1 MRRRFLLSLL
11 LLLGV
16 LVVPPSHAAPP
27 ASDLNAMFNAY
38 GDQGGHW
45 TGADSTVSVQLPDGR
60 VAWLFSDTFLGT
72 VNPDHSRPKSA
83 PFIHNSIVVQQ
94 GNQLVQTL
102 HGGTAAS
109 PTSLVNATNPDEFY
123 WIGAAKVQDGVLKAL
138 YGRYSKAGEGP
149 LGFARV
155 GTALVTFSLPALAV
169 TSVTDLTLDKKVG
182 WGSAIVSDVGYD
194 YVYGTED
201 VDGYK
206 FAHVAR
212 TSNLNSAWQFWNGTA
227 WVAQETESARLL
239 SGAGT
244 AFSVVRNGNQFV
256 LATHDGNTPFGPW
269 LAAYTA
275 PSPTGPFSG
284 PTYVYKAPEPESST
298 NWQFPYDV
306 QLHQEQAS
314 PGTLL
319 LSYNNNSLN
328 NEDNYSD
335 ARIYRPRFVDVPWP
349 PATPD
354 PSTVP
359 AAPSGV
365 AATTNSEGGGKVTWN
380 AQNGL
385 RYWVYQRDVTAGQT
399 HFARSP
405 NQDTA
410 GEHGLGGLR
419 DGHTYEFKVSATNA
433 NGEGAFSAAVSVT
446 AHVTPP
452 PAPAN
457 LRATAGSNADVALQW
472 DAVTGN
478 AQYQIYRRDVTAN
491 EADFTEV
498 WFPSPSNTSFTVT
511 DLVPGHTYEFKVLAR
526 NGGGQSGP
534 SNVVQAVVR
543 VAPPPVPTGLTA
555 AAQSDGS
562 VKLQWASAGDGL
574 WYWVYQRDVTA
585 GETDFKRLTYPV
597 ADGTTAQPGLLQN
610 GHVYEFA
617 VTSINRF
624 NVESGRSAV
633 VSVTA
638 RWDKPAAPTGLTAAA
653 QGDGSVKLQWN
664 SAGENLW
671 YWVYQRDVTAGES
684 FIKLEYPIT
693 EGTSFQPGLLLK
705 DHVYEFKVSGINAGG
720 EGPASAVVQATARY
734 DAPAAPVGLTAT
746 PGDGTV
752 ALNWSAVPNA
762 WYWIYQRDV
771 TAGEENFTKL
781 EYPIT
786 NGASF
791 TAGLLANGHTYE
803 FKVSAITNGGEGAT
817 SAVVSAKP
825 MPPLPAKVT
834 GLTATPKPSGE
845 IELGWVALPSVYYW
859 IYQRDVTAGQGFTK
873 LPYPASEA
881 KFTAGG
887 LTHGHVYEFKIAAT
901 NLAGDGPASDVRSAT
916 ANYALP
922 AAPANLRGGAA
933 GDGSIDL
940 QWDSAGP
947 NLYYWVYRRDV
958 TAGETSFTRAT
969 YPTDQTTLSWEG
981 LRDSHVYEFQVR
993 AENAGGLGPAS
1004 NTVSITSRGGLPAPP
1019 TNLTASPGNGRVV
1032 LNWTASP
1039 TGSVYYWVYYRDA
1052 SIGEGFRKLDVPF
1065 GSPTATL
1072 EPLTNGHTYEFKV
1085 SATNSAGD
1093 SKTTPVVSARP
1104 LPPRPAAASLT
1115 AIAGNGE
1122 VGLGWN
1128 AVEHATYFWVEYRD
1142 TTAGQVGWQRLPL
1155 PVQAWAHTVKPLA
1168 NGHRYEFRAISGNV
1182 AGESGASNVVA
1193 ATPVPPPPAA
1203 PSNLRAVAGDKK
1215 VTLTWNASPSGPVY
1229 YWVYFR
1235 PQGHSQWYY
1244 FQYPASGTSFTA
1256 TGLMNGFNYEFRVTA
1271 ANLGGQS
1278 PPSNVVS
1285 AKPFQPLP
1293 SAPGGLSVTAGDG
1306 RASLSW
1312 GPSSGADYYWVYFQP
1327 QGQTTWF
1334 YFPNPVHGTSFNATG
1349 LLNGYNYSFY
1359 VRGAN
1364 EAGQGNAS
1372 NTVTVKPLPPLPVAP
1387 AWISAS
1393 AERDTAKV
1401 NIQWGASPTAGVLY
1415 SLEYRNASDNGAW
1428 YPMST
1433 TNRTSDYLHQRPVGV
1448 KWEFRVSMSN
1458 MAGKVYSPVASAVS
1472 NVWMPDFQ
1480 YNWQNIGNGS
1490 NAAAYLMV
1498 QKFGLECATSN
1509 RQRVCFGFSPT
1520 VTGQPITI
1528 GDYFFF
1534 PQNKERLNRL
1544 ITCEAEQKIDV
1555 RGRFGAGTA
1564 ENYSHQLLKHE
1575 AVHTWQ
1581 TTFFSSYGSFM
1592 SAYAIASAYSWKLT
1606 GNAWQANTFETQA
1619 NLYWGGYL
1627 GPYGGTRDCY

>member
-11 LLLGV
+11 LMLG
-16 LVVPPSHAAPP
+16 LVAVPPSQAAP
-27 ASDLNAMFNAY
+27 SNDLNTAFNTY

-72 VNPDHSRPKSA
+72 VNADHSRPKSA

-102 HGGTAAS
+102 HGGTTAN

-138 YGRYSKAGEGP
+138 YGRYSKSGEGP
-149 LGFARV
+149 LGFTRV

-169 TSVTDLTLDKKVG
+169 TNVTDLTLGQKVG
-182 WGSAIVSDVGYD
+182 WGSAIVSDGGYD

-212 TSNLNSAWQFWNGTA
+212 TTNLGGAWQFWNGTA
-227 WVAQETESARLL
+227 WVADESQSARLL

-244 AFSVVRNGNQFV
+244 SFSVVRNGNQFV

-269 LAAYTA
+269 LVAYTA
-275 PSPTGPFSG
+275 PSPTGPFTG
-284 PTYVYKAPEPESST
+284 PTYLYKAPEPESST
-298 NWQFPYDV
+298 NWQFPYDA

-349 PATPD
+349 PVVPN

-359 AAPSGV
+359 AAPAGV
-365 AATTNSEGGGKVTWN
+365 TATTNTEGGGKVTWT

-385 RYWVYQRDVTAGQT
+385 NHWVYQRDVTAGQT

-405 NQDTA
+405 KQDTT
-410 GEHGLGGLR
+410 EHGLGGLR

-433 NGEGAFSAAVSVT
+433 NGEGAFSSTVSVT

-452 PAPAN
+452 PAPGA
-457 LRATAGSNADVALQW
+457 LRATAGANADVALQW
-472 DAVTGN
+472 DAVIGN
-478 AQYQIYRRDVTAN
+478 AQYQIYKRDVTAN
-491 EADFTEV
+491 DADFSEV
-498 WFPSPSNTSFTVT
+498 WFPSPSSTNFTVT
-511 DLVPGHTYEFKVLAR
+511 DLLPGHTYEFKVLAR

-534 SNVVQAVVR
+534 SNVVQVVVK
-543 VAPPPVPTGLTA
+543 VAPPPAPTGLTA
-555 AAQSDGS
+555 APQNDGS
-562 VKLQWASAGDGL
+562 VKLQWASAGDGF

-585 GETDFKRLTYPV
+585 GETDFKRLAYPV
-597 ADGTTAQPGLLQN
+597 ADGTAARPGLLQN

-624 NVESGRSAV
+624 NVESARSAV

-638 RWDKPAAPTGLTAAA
+638 TWDKPAAPTGLTAAA
-653 QGDGSVKLQWN
+653 QNDGSVKLQWN

-684 FIKLEYPIT
+684 FVKLEYPIT
-693 EGTSFQPGLLLK
+693 DGTGFQPGLLLK
-705 DHVYEFKVSGINAGG
+705 DHVYEFKISAINAGG

-734 DAPAAPVGLTAT
+734 DAPAAPGGLTAT
-746 PGDGTV
+746 AGDGTV
-752 ALNWSAVPNA
+752 ALNWSAVPSA

-786 NGASF
+786 SGSSF
-791 TAGLLANGHTYE
+791 TAGLLTNGHTYE

-825 MPPLPAKVT
+825 LPPLPAKVA

-845 IELGWVALPSVYYW
+845 IELGWTALPNVYYW

-873 LPYPASEA
+873 LPYPAGEA

-887 LTHGHVYEFKIAAT
+887 LTHGHIYEFKIAAT

-916 ANYALP
+916 ASYALP
-922 AAPANLRGGAA
+922 AAPANLKGGAA

-958 TAGETSFTRAT
+958 TAGETAFTRAT

-993 AENAGGLGPAS
+993 AENAGGLGPVS

-1032 LNWTASP
+1032 LNWSASP
-1039 TGSVYYWVYYRDA
+1039 SGNVYYWVYYRDT
-1052 SIGEGFRKLDVPF
+1052 SIGEGFHKLEVPF

-1128 AVEHATYFWVEYRD
+1128 AVDQATYFWVEYRD
-1142 TTAGQVGWQRLPL
+1142 TTAGQAGWQRLPL
-1155 PVQAWAHTVKPLA
+1155 PVQGWALTVKPLA
-1168 NGHRYEFRAISGNV
+1168 NGHRYEFRVISGNV

-1203 PSNLRAVAGDKK
+1203 PSNLRAVAGNKQ

-1256 TGLMNGFNYEFRVTA
+1256 TGLLNGFNYEFRVTA

-1293 SAPGGLSVTAGDG
+1293 SAPSGLSASAGDG
-1306 RASLSW
+1306 RAQLSW
-1312 GPSSGADYYWVYFQP
+1312 NPSSGADYYWVYFQP
-1327 QGQTTWF
+1327 QGQTSWF
-1334 YFPNPVHGTSFNATG
+1334 YFPNPVHGTSFTATG

-1364 EAGQGNAS
+1364 EAGQGNPS

-1401 NIQWGASPTAGVLY
+1401 NIQWASSPTPGALY
-1415 SLEYRNASDNGAW
+1415 QLEYRNASDNGPW
-1428 YPMST
+1428 YPLNAIT
-1433 TNRTSDYLHQRPVGV
+1433 GTSYYLLQRPVGV
-1448 KWEFRVSMSN
+1448 KWEFRVGVSN
-1458 MAGKVYSPVASAVS
+1458 LAGTVYTQPAGAAS

-1490 NAAAYLMV
+1490 NAAAYLLV
-1498 QKFGLECATSN
+1498 QKLGLECATSN
-1509 RQRVCFGFSPT
+1509 RQRVCFGFTPAP
-1520 VTGQPITI
+1520 TGQPITI

-1534 PQNKERLNRL
+1534 PQSKDRLNRL
-1544 ITCEAEQKIDV
+1544 TACEAEEKGKLARPPYLPRVADEFSQ
-1555 RGRFGAGTA
+1555 
-1564 ENYSHQLLKHE
+1564 QLLRHE
-1575 AVHTWQ
+1575 SVHTWQ
-1581 TTFFSSYGSFM
+1581 TTFFSSYPSFIA
-1592 SAYAIASAYSWKLT
+1592 AYTAASIASSKVT
-1606 GNAWQANTFETQA
+1606 GNAWQANRFETDA

-1627 GPYGGTRDCY
+1627 GPYGGTQDCW